1 MIIIKIKIL
10 IIIIL
15 IIKLYVY
22 AIDDLK
28 LLEKVAEYQIN
39 NPSIKYEFN
48 TWQNAVF
55 FIGLTTL
62 DEISKKDNYNNYL
75 MKIAKNNNYK
85 LGQRVY
91 HADDISI
98 GQVYLY
104 LYMKNPTSTYYFI
117 ESIEE
122 RCSYIIKHPKNK
134 NHLMFIGKNK
144 TDAWSWC
151 DSLFMA
157 PRTWIE
163 LSIATNKKIY
173 KYYAIEHFW
182 LTSSYLYDNIEK
194 LYYRDSTFFNLK
206 EMNDQKV
213 FWSRGNGWALAGL
226 ARILSI
232 LDSNDTSRYK
242 FEKQFIEMAN
252 RIKKLQLSNGGWSSS
267 LLNPQDYIES
277 SGTSFFCYSIAWGIN
292 NKLLDSYQFLN
303 VALNAY
309 NALINNC
316 IDKNGRLNHVQPVG
330 KSPEIFDNSSSE
342 PFGIYYH
349 YY

>member
-1 MIIIKIKIL
+1 MVLKFNHIDFVNLKCKKYLSATFWNYISTPINFTITLLTALSAGQTGTQSQFLSTTQLFYIL
-10 IIIIL
+10 FVSFIL
-15 IIKLYVY
+15 
-22 AIDDLK
+22 
-28 LLEKVAEYQIN
+28 
-39 NPSIKYEFN
+39 
-48 TWQNAVF
+48 
-55 FIGLTTL
+55 
-62 DEISKKDNYNNYL
+62 
-75 MKIAKNNNYK
+75 
-85 LGQRVY
+85 
-91 HADDISI
+91 
-98 GQVYLY
+98 
-104 LYMKNPTSTYYFI
+104 STA
-117 ESIEE
+117 
-122 RCSYIIKHPKNK
+122 N
-134 NHLMFIGKNK
+134 
-144 TDAWSWC
+144 
-151 DSLFMA
+151 
-157 PRTWIE
+157 
-163 LSIATNKKIY
+163 
-173 KYYAIEHFW
+173 
-182 LTSSYLYDNIEK
+182 
-194 LYYRDSTFFNLK
+194 TFFNLK